1 MADNNGGPFIP
12 AILNLHASSEIMGDR
27 LDVGNM
33 AREIVRMMEETF
45 EGARFSLAVWDEI
58 RRVYLLD
65 GHRFSCPLLN
75 PFEISAAGA
84 VDSPAGVFMPLR
96 GRDGLL
102 GILRG
107 EGLAERRDRA
117 VAYSRLAEIILSN
130 ARFFIDSEVRSMDL
144 FRFSV
149 LSRALNPTVNE
160 DEVLKIMEE
169 ALRGMVDFDA
179 CGFLILGKREQT
191 CFVKAKAP
199 LDGPSLSFIEDNLFS
214 TISSLTHV
222 NLDPAKFKRVIQA
235 PMSNLAIGRKIESI
249 INAPLITKG
258 KVLGVMTVY
267 GFAKDRFSMRE
278 QRNFSILAAHGAVA
292 FENAMLYQDLKRTY
306 FSIINA
312 LTSAIEAKDEYTRG
326 HSVLVSKY
334 SVAIAAAMGL
344 THSVVESIQI
354 AGLLH
359 DLGKIGV
366 PEDILTKPGKLT
378 DGEYVIVKAHP
389 EIAMKILGP
398 VEFPHFSDQEGQRE
412 VAPEL
417 TLSLFEEA
425 DLSADVKLMIF
436 HHHEKFAGGG
446 YPKGLKGEEIP
457 LGARILSVSDTFEAL
472 TADRTYRKAFPV
484 EQAMKILNE
493 ISGEQLDPSIVKVF
507 DGIVKQGGIEA
518 LKNAPD
524 F

>member
-1 MADNNGGPFIP
+1 MIENNGQIFLPPSLDLRF
-12 AILNLHASSEIMGDR
+12 SSEIMGDR
-27 LDVGNM
+27 LDIGKM
-33 AREIVRMMEETF
+33 ALEIARIMEEAF
-45 EGARFSLAVWDEI
+45 EGSRFSLAIWDESS
-58 RRVYLLD
+58 RSYLLE
-65 GHRFSCPLLN
+65 GQRFICRLVN
-75 PFEISAAGA
+75 PSEMITPSQTGT
-84 VDSPAGVFMPLR
+84 GVFIPLR

-102 GILRG
+102 GILHG
-107 EGLAERRDRA
+107 EGLEGRQDKA
-117 VAYSRLAEIILSN
+117 VAYSRLAGIILSN

-160 DEVLKIMEE
+160 DEVLKILVES
-169 ALRGMVDFDA
+169 LSGMVDFDA
-179 CGFLILGKREQT
+179 CGFLVLGRRERS
-191 CFVKAKAP
+191 CFVKAKSP
-199 LDGPSLSFIEDNLFS
+199 LDAPILSFIEDNLIS
-214 TISSLTHV
+214 TISSLTHIT
-222 NLDPAKFKRVIQA
+222 LEKTKFKRVVQA
-235 PMSNLAIGRKIESI
+235 PVSAVETGRKIHAI
-249 INAPLITKG
+249 LNAPLITKG

-267 GFAKDRFSMRE
+267 GFDKDRFSMRE
-278 QRNFSILAAHGAVA
+278 QRNFSILASHGAVA

-334 SVAIAAAMGL
+334 SMAIAMSMEL
-344 THSVVESIQI
+344 TPSLIESIQI

-378 DGEYVIVKAHP
+378 DGEYVIVKSHP

-398 VEFPHFSDQEGQRE
+398 VEFPHFSDQEGHPQI
-412 VAPEL
+412 APEL

-425 DLSADVKLMIF
+425 GLASDVKLMIF

-457 LGARILSVSDTFEAL
+457 LGARILSVADTFEAL
-472 TADRTYRKAFPV
+472 TADRTYRKAFSA
-484 EQAMKILNE
+484 EQALKILNE
-493 ISGEQLDPSIVKVF
+493 ISGEQLDPAIVKVF
-507 DGIVKQGGIEA
+507 ENILRAKGLDEVKNSE
-518 LKNAPD
+518 N